1 MGEGLFFFEEALPVI
16 VLSTGGAMEHGQG
29 MVGDGVGETGRWV
42 VESVW
47 WWLCGAVVGRMGHGD
62 GVKRLAQYPNRL
74 ARMVIVS
81 A

>member
-1 MGEGLFFFEEALPVI
+1 MYPGIAIRCWSPCLVACLRLPLFFEEALPVI

-47 WWLCGAVVGRMGHGD
+47 W
-62 GVKRLAQYPNRL
+62 
-74 ARMVIVS
+74 
-81 A
+81 